1 MSQLPPSICIASLG
15 GQPQVVTL
23 ALDALLARGE
33 QIGELIVIHLSERN
47 ERYRSALAALAREFA
62 GDRYAGRPC
71 RYRPLAITLGGA
83 LIEDLNSEP
92 AAGAALNT
100 LVQLIQRLKRQER
113 AIHLCVSGGRRL
125 LGMLAMSAIQIHGD
139 HTDHVWHL
147 YSSDAVRERTAG
159 GAELHLPANPEVRLV
174 RVPVMPFGQ
183 HIPWLRTLEGAQPA
197 PADEQARCREV
208 VGLLTP
214 SQHDVLRAFARGCN
228 PQQAATELNV
238 SISTIHAHKTRI
250 FELCHDA
257 WELTDADKLSYHWLR
272 DHFRG
277 YFIS

>member
-1 MSQLPPSICIASLG
+1 MSQPPPSVCIASLG

-62 GDRYAGRPC
+62 GDRYNGRPC
-71 RYRPLAITLGGA
+71 RYRPLAVTLGGA

-125 LGMLAMSAIQIHGD
+125 LGMLAMCAIQIHGD
-139 HTDHVWHL
+139 HTDQVWHL
-147 YSSDAVRERTAG
+147 YSSDAIRARTAG
-159 GAELHLPANPEVRLV
+159 GAELHLPPSQEVRLV
-174 RVPVMPFGQ
+174 RVPVVPFGQ
-183 HIPWLRTLEGAQPA
+183 HMPWLRAVGAP
-197 PADEQARCREV
+197 PTPSDEQARCREV
-208 VGLLTP
+208 VGQLTP
-214 SQHDVLRAFARGCN
+214 SQHDVLQAFARGCN
-228 PQQAATELNV
+228 PQQAAAELNV
-238 SISTIHAHKTRI
+238 SLSTIHAHKTRI
-250 FELCHDA
+250 FELCHIA
-257 WELTDADKLSYHWLR
+257 WALSEGEKLSYHWLR
-272 DHFRG
+272 DHFRP
-277 YFIS
+277 YFTS